1 MPQFVKPP
9 AGSPES
15 GAPYVNTATGGKQP
29 KPKPKEDKKNGSG
42 SGSTPSASSTPAAT
56 GLTAA
61 EKKAAREKKRA
72 EQRAANAAARANK
85 YNPLVTRYK
94 SPAELRAEAAEL
106 AALSVASEESLRTR
120 QGLEETGLTG
130 LSNALGNRLAG
141 LNTEYQATLGGL
153 GSAYG
158 QTAANTAAATNEQL
172 IASGA
177 PSSGAPVGA
186 NPMLGNTIALLG
198 AVPSQYAAT
207 AAATG
212 AQLVGASQNALSK
225 ALTDRANTV
234 SANTAKYLLAL
245 RDTEYNKA
253 IANVTAEQNAARLG
267 VDSQYKAG
275 MLGVAQ
281 TNAQTKIDANAI
293 KRENNAIKL
302 QIAAAG
308 GTGPKAIQAAQKG
321 LLGAADSYVKGFT
334 SASGDSTYNIT
345 LAPRSPQDEIKTVPI
360 VAANPEEAKKKAAK
374 LYGTSGAAGPGYD
387 VADVVLDRANTY
399 TVAPTPEEVIA
410 RTIGLLTIA
419 GMPPKAARKW
429 IIQNII
435 LPYGVK

>member
-1 MPQFVKPP
+1 MPQFVKPA
-9 AGSPES
+9 AGSPEAE
-15 GAPYVNTATGGKQP
+15 APYVNTATGGKKP
-29 KPKPKEDKKNGSG
+29 KDPKPKEDKNNG
-42 SGSTPSASSTPAAT
+42 SGSTPSTPAAT

-85 YNPLVTRYK
+85 YNPLTTRYK

-106 AALSVASEESLRTR
+106 AALSVASEESLRTQ
-120 QGLEETGLTG
+120 QGLQETGLTG
-130 LSNALGNRLAG
+130 LSTALGNRLAG

-177 PSSGAPVGA
+177 PASVAPVGA
-186 NPMLGNTIALLG
+186 NPMLANTTALLG

-212 AQLVGASQNALSK
+212 AQLVGSSRAALSK
-225 ALTDRANTV
+225 SLTDRANTV

-253 IANVTAEQNAARLG
+253 VANVTAEQNATRLG
-267 VDSQYKAG
+267 IDTEYKAG

-293 KRENNAIKL
+293 KRENNQIKRE
-302 QIAAAG
+302 IAAAG
-308 GTGPKAIQAAQKG
+308 GTGPKAIQAAQRG

-345 LAPRSPQDEIKTVPI
+345 LAPRSPQDDIKTVPI
-360 VAANPEEAKKKAAK
+360 VAASPEEAKKKAAK

-387 VADVVLDRANTY
+387 VADVVLDRANTS
-399 TVAPTPEEVIA
+399 TVAPTPQEVIA

-419 GMPPKAARKW
+419 GMTPKAARKW